1 MQIHILATSSI
12 HCRRCRRWLSSLMQA
27 KWYLFDGFS
36 TVISRIFSLR
46 EVAEIFINLFVSL
59 LFSDGEVDSNPAQ
72 YREIQVNQL
81 SEASE
86 APGFL
91 PPIQTTEMYSM
102 VH

>member
-1 MQIHILATSSI
+1 
-12 HCRRCRRWLSSLMQA
+12 MQA
-27 KWYLFDGFS
+27 KWYLFDRFS

-46 EVAEIFINLFVSL
+46 EVAEIFINLFVYF

-86 APGFL
+86 ARGFL
-91 PPIQTTEMYSM
+91 PPIQTTGMYSM

>member
-1 MQIHILATSSI
+1 
-12 HCRRCRRWLSSLMQA
+12 MQA
-27 KWYLFDGFS
+27 KWYLFDRFS
-36 TVISRIFSLR
+36 TVISRIFSLP
-46 EVAEIFINLFVSL
+46 EVAEIFINLFVYL

-86 APGFL
+86 AGGFL
-91 PPIQTTEMYSM
+91 PPIQTTGMYSM

>member
-1 MQIHILATSSI
+1 MQRL

-59 LFSDGEVDSNPAQ
+59 LFSDREVDSNPAQ

>member
-1 MQIHILATSSI
+1 
-12 HCRRCRRWLSSLMQA
+12 MQA
-27 KWYLFDGFS
+27 KWYLIVRFS
-36 TVISRIFSLR
+36 TVMSRIFSLQ
-46 EVAEIFINLFVSL
+46 EVAEIFINLFVYL

-72 YREIQVNQL
+72 YREMQVNQL

-91 PPIQTTEMYSM
+91 PPIQTTGMYSM

>member
-1 MQIHILATSSI
+1 MAGIISMVGIISVAVQAPY
-12 HCRRCRRWLSSLMQA
+12 CRQSGISLIV
-27 KWYLFDGFS
+27 FS
-36 TVISRIFSLR
+36 TVISRIFSLP
-46 EVAEIFINLFVSL
+46 EVVEIFINLFVYL

-86 APGFL
+86 AGGFL
-91 PPIQTTEMYSM
+91 PPIQTTGMYSM

>member
-1 MQIHILATSSI
+1 MSKKKDNWVNEKNSSSV
-12 HCRRCRRWLSSLMQA
+12 RA
-27 KWYLFDGFS
+27 
-36 TVISRIFSLR
+36 SRFFL
-46 EVAEIFINLFVSL
+46 AEIFINLFVYL

-86 APGFL
+86 AGGFL
-91 PPIQTTEMYSM
+91 PPIQTTGMYSM